1 MTLTRTQVAALL
13 AANGLTPS
21 KALGQHFLVDPNT
34 ARRIVRLAGVAPGD
48 RVLEVGPGLGSLT
61 LALLDAGAAVTAVE
75 LDARLAAVLA
85 EVTHGRCEVVVG
97 DAMTLDLAAVA
108 GAGPVRVVANLPY
121 NVATP
126 IVVRLLEEVPAA
138 ASLLVMVQA
147 EVAERLASP
156 PGSRTYGAVSVKV
169 DYYARASVVGRVP
182 RSVFLPEPN
191 VDSALVAV
199 ERRAT
204 VAVDPGL
211 VERGAAVRGGPRGV
225 RAPAQDAASLAR
237 RRGRARGLRAG
248 GRRADATARGARRG
262 GVRAPGGAR
271 MTALSAPAKLTW
283 SLHVTGVRPDGLHL
297 LDAEMVSLELADTVE
312 LTEPDDDEGT
322 ERFAVA
328 VEYPPPRATPRSA
341 TTTSCAAP
349 SDSSGGARTSRW

>member
-211 VERGAAVRGGPRGV
+211 VSAERLFEVVRVAFGHRRKMLRRSLDGV
-225 RAPAQDAASLAR
+225 VAPEVFE
-237 RRGRARGLRAG
+237 RAG
-248 GRRADATARGARRG
+248 VEPTRRPEELDVAAFGRLA
-262 GVRAPGGAR
+262 
-271 MTALSAPAKLTW
+271 AL
-283 SLHVTGVRPDGLHL
+283 G
-297 LDAEMVSLELADTVE
+297 
-312 LTEPDDDEGT
+312 
-322 ERFAVA
+322 
-328 VEYPPPRATPRSA
+328 
-341 TTTSCAAP
+341 
-349 SDSSGGARTSRW
+349 